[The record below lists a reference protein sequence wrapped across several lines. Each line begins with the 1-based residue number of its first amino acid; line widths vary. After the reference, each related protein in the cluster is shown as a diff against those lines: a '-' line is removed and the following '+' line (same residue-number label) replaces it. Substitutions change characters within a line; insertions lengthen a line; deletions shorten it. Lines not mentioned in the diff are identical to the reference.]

1 MKEGGF
7 PEYVRYNDSEFVKRI
22 YEDVMY
28 KDLLARF
35 KIKET
40 KSFRELAN
48 FLFSNFTEETS
59 YRNLKNTLRFKS
71 ISSVKNYIGFMQESY
86 LIFELFKYDYSLKKQ
101 YISNKKIYVIDNG
114 IRNVVAFAFSQD
126 QGKLLENLIF
136 LELKRRGQDIYFYKG
151 KNECDFIIRKRSK
164 IEEAI
169 QVTERIVPG
178 NKKREI
184 NGLIEVLEKFRLKKG
199 LIITKDQEEERKIK
213 AKSIKIIPAWKW
225 LLNKYKLTI

>member
-1 MKEGGF
+1 
-7 PEYVRYNDSEFVKRI
+7 
-22 YEDVMY
+22 
-28 KDLLARF
+28 
-35 KIKET
+35 
-40 KSFRELAN
+40 
-48 FLFSNFTEETS
+48 
-59 YRNLKNTLRFKS
+59 
-71 ISSVKNYIGFMQESY
+71 MQESY

-136 LELKRRGQDIYFYKG
+136 LELKRRDQDIYFYKG

-225 LLNKYKLTI
+225 LLNIN